1 MPTPTVR
8 EVHIDQALTN
18 ISLKYQNAD
27 LIAERI
33 FPVVPVQKE
42 SNLIFK
48 YGKQDFVLENDIR
61 APGTRAKQV
70 EWKIEG
76 TERYAVVE
84 HAYEMQLIDEVRNN
98 ADNPIKYDE
107 DSTEYLTNKL
117 KLNLEKNVAD
127 IVQNPDS
134 YATGHSS
141 VVDVKWNN
149 YRDSDPLED
158 IEQAKEV
165 VRSKIFMYPNTLII
179 NDYTFRVLRRH
190 PKLLEMYKYTRGG
203 ILTVDILKEIFEVEN
218 LLIGGAGIIT
228 SKEGQPEQ
236 IDRVWGNNAI
246 LLYVTK
252 TPGLKQLSFGYIFR
266 LAGFPLVERWRDDTT
281 RSDWI
286 RVSDKYDIKVVAPV
300 AGYLLQNVV

>member
-33 FPVVPVQKE
+33 FPVVLVQKE